1 MLGHAFDIGCLK
13 EPTKG
18 NSFQISLSSFIFG
31 NIPPLPILSKNA
43 PVINR
48 LRDVSRLKKSYTYH
62 EEYKRMF
69 DYIVDNNF
77 RIDIKDSRFMIEESG
92 NIFSQYPHWDVIR
105 KKSIEFRT

>member
-1 MLGHAFDIGCLK
+1 MKIQFCPAAF
-13 EPTKG
+13 
-18 NSFQISLSSFIFG
+18 
-31 NIPPLPILSKNA
+31 
-43 PVINR
+43 
-48 LRDVSRLKKSYTYH
+48 YTYQYFLAIEGAERKTTGKTDIDDAKSFALDRKLEVMSRH
-62 EEYKRMF
+62 REGLLAKKVKRMF